1 MKLLKSSDNCSILR
15 VRPVT
20 VGESCLRDCMVARCH
35 IILFSVDMICNTIDE
50 LLLRRCAER

>member
-1 MKLLKSSDNCSILR
+1 MKLFKLLKSSDNCSILR

-35 IILFSVDMICNTIDE
+35 IIILFPVDMNTMN
-50 LLLRRCAER
+50 